1 MEKQNFPRTK
11 EEMQSEVF
19 LCVDSENFCLSS
31 FIYATPIMSALF
43 NNNIFSYTFCMMTW
57 AIWNYDDIWLTHFQ
71 KSVEFIIDHVIRYGS
86 FSYTGEFITF
96 LTYFLILTIS
106 K

>member
-31 FIYATPIMSALF
+31 FI
-43 NNNIFSYTFCMMTW
+43 
-57 AIWNYDDIWLTHFQ
+57 
-71 KSVEFIIDHVIRYGS
+71 
-86 FSYTGEFITF
+86 
-96 LTYFLILTIS
+96 
-106 K
+106 